1 MAVSYIEQKIA
12 GIDEPMLTVRPRYV
26 KDQLEGLRG
35 RRSRFRLISP
45 NSAKNLTPSGIS
57 QSIRNDLL
65 PTGAGGTGGGFTSM
79 LITDVSYQFVEK
91 TQINETF
98 GDSIT
103 VYAFGSAPVVLNIS
117 GVVVDDLDNNWFVK
131 LIHVYKDFI
140 RATALAK
147 HFEIARLDM
156 PDASYIGSVLSL
168 SLSKNSANDALVP
181 FSMQFLV
188 RNYQFNSTQ
197 AYDQDALKGEKGIE
211 DVAKDGTHSR
221 KTLKDVKNSEAKLK
235 ALAAGNLGVKNKLS
249 DLVGKVTGGS
259 GSSVTNPLGPSGSL
273 AAKQVTKAS
282 LGTVDSMLAGQY
294 NRLKGSLS
302 LDKILGMGLE
312 QNISSGSQRA
322 PQAYTLTIIGMY
334 SAQLEAA
341 GDGEETAVSTFL
353 KQRVQTTNKI
363 TDDAIALLLN
373 GVDAKSAADKAQ
385 KKASLKNTIAISKK
399 IMDLASGKRSLSM
412 DSIGELGEIG
422 KELKGTLGKVG
433 ALPTTAADRLGQII
447 NSSPLASIPIVGS
460 LLGGITADQSER
472 YFRKK
477 VPKEASVF
485 LKIPSQE
492 PQSQRIL
499 RVATEL

>member
-1 MAVSYIEQKIA
+1 MAISYIEQKIA

-26 KDQLEGLRG
+26 KDQLDGLRG

-45 NSAKNLTPSGIS
+45 NSAKNITPSGIS
-57 QSIRNDLL
+57 QSIHKELL
-65 PTGAGGTGGGFTSM
+65 PSGKGFTSM
-79 LITDVSYQFVEK
+79 LITDISYQFMER

-168 SLSKNSANDALVP
+168 NVSKNSANDALVP

-197 AYDQDALKGEKGIE
+197 AYDQAAMEREKPIE
-211 DVAKDGTHSR
+211 DVAKDATSSY
-221 KTLKDVKNSEAKLK
+221 KTLKDVKNLEANLNAITSGNFDIAAGFTKEQVSGVTGRVMNGVTQSLTSPIGIDGSLAKKQVNKLSLRDVDK
-235 ALAAGNLGVKNKLS
+235 ALAS
-249 DLVGKVTGGS
+249 
-259 GSSVTNPLGPSGSL
+259 
-273 AAKQVTKAS
+273 
-282 LGTVDSMLAGQY
+282 QY
-294 NRLKGSLS
+294 NRLKGSLD

-312 QNISSGSQRA
+312 KNISSSTQKV
-322 PQAYTLTIIGMY
+322 PQAYKLTVLGAY
-334 SAQLEAA
+334 SSQLLEV
-341 GDGEETAVSTFL
+341 GEDSAVSQFL

-363 TDDAIALLLN
+363 TDDAIAVILN
-373 GVDAKSAADKAQ
+373 EVEAQSAADKAQ

-447 NSSPLASIPIVGS
+447 NNSPLANIPIVGS

-477 VPKEASVF
+477 VPKETSVF

-492 PQSQRIL
+492 PQQQRIL

>member
-1 MAVSYIEQKIA
+1 MAITYIEQKIA
-12 GIDEPMLTVRPRYV
+12 GVDEPMLTVRPRYV

-45 NSAKNLTPSGIS
+45 SSAKNISPSGIS
-57 QSIRNDLL
+57 QSIREELL
-65 PTGAGGTGGGFTSM
+65 PSGKGFTSM
-79 LITDVSYQFVEK
+79 LITDVSYQFMEK

-168 SLSKNSANDALVP
+168 NLSKNSANDALVP

-197 AYDQDALKGEKGIE
+197 AISPDVMKSEKPVE
-211 DVAKDGTHSR
+211 DVAKDGTKSF
-221 KTLKDVKNSEAKLK
+221 KTLKDVKLSK
-235 ALAAGNLGVKNKLS
+235 ANLDAMSAGDFGVRNRLS
-249 DLVGKVTGGS
+249 GVIDGVTSGV
-259 GSSVTNPLGPSGSL
+259 GSSVTTPLGSGGSL
-273 AAKQVTKAS
+273 ASKQVTKAS
-282 LGTVDSMLAGQY
+282 LGSVDKLLAGQY
-294 NRLKGSLS
+294 NRLKGSLN
-302 LDKILGMGLE
+302 LDAILGMGLE
-312 QNISSGSQRA
+312 KNISSSTQRV
-322 PQAYTLTIIGMY
+322 PQSYKLTIIGMY
-334 SAQLEAA
+334 SAQLEEA
-341 GDGEETAVSTFL
+341 GGGEGTAVSTFL
-353 KQRVQTTNKI
+353 KQRVQTTNNI
-363 TDDAIALLLN
+363 TDETISILLGGGAN
-373 GVDAKSAADKAQ
+373 QVAADKAQ
-385 KKASLKNTIAISKK
+385 KKASLKNTISISKK
-399 IMDLASGKRSLSM
+399 IMDLAQGKRSLSM

-433 ALPTTAADRLGQII
+433 ALPTTAADRLGQVI
-447 NSSPLASIPIVGS
+447 NNSPLAKIPIVGS
-460 LLGGITADQSER
+460 LLGGISADQSER

-477 VPKEASVF
+477 VSKETSVF

-492 PQSQRIL
+492 PQQQRIL

>member
-1 MAVSYIEQKIA
+1 MPISYIEQKIA

-26 KDQLEGLRG
+26 KDQLDGLRG

-45 NSAKNLTPSGIS
+45 SSAKNITPSGIS
-57 QSIRNDLL
+57 QSIRKELL
-65 PTGAGGTGGGFTSM
+65 PSGKGFTSM
-79 LITDVSYQFVEK
+79 LITDISYQFMEK

-168 SLSKNSANDALVP
+168 NLSKNSANDALVP

-197 AYDQDALKGEKGIE
+197 AYDKEAMAKEKGIE
-211 DVAKDGTHSR
+211 DVAKDGSFSL
-221 KTLKDVKNSEAKLK
+221 KTLKDTKNLKASIAGMVVGQADSVAGGISDKLSGIVGNTIGGLANPNPTSALGFYGSLATKQLSKVAAKNVDK
-235 ALAAGNLGVKNKLS
+235 ALAS
-249 DLVGKVTGGS
+249 
-259 GSSVTNPLGPSGSL
+259 
-273 AAKQVTKAS
+273 
-282 LGTVDSMLAGQY
+282 QY
-294 NRLKGSLS
+294 NRLKGAIE
-302 LDKILGMGLE
+302 LDKILDMGLE
-312 QNISSGSQRA
+312 QNIATSSQKV
-322 PQAYTLTIIGMY
+322 PQAYKLTVIGWY
-334 SAQLEAA
+334 SSQLLEV
-341 GDGEETAVSTFL
+341 GEDSAVNQFL
-353 KQRVQTTNKI
+353 KQRVQTTNNI
-363 TDDAIALLLN
+363 TDETISILLGGGAN
-373 GVDAKSAADKAQ
+373 QVAAGKAQ
-385 KKASLKNTIAISKK
+385 KKASLKNTISISKK
-399 IMDLASGKRSLSM
+399 IMDLAQGKRSLSI

-447 NSSPLASIPIVGS
+447 NNSPLAKIPIVGS
-460 LLGGITADQSER
+460 LLGGIAADQSER

-477 VPKEASVF
+477 IPKETSVF

-492 PQSQRIL
+492 PQQQRIL

>member
-1 MAVSYIEQKIA
+1 MAISYIEQKIA

-26 KDQLEGLRG
+26 KDQLDGLRG

-45 NSAKNLTPSGIS
+45 NSAKNITPSGIS
-57 QSIRNDLL
+57 QSIRKELL
-65 PTGAGGTGGGFTSM
+65 PSGKGFTSM
-79 LITDVSYQFVEK
+79 LITDISYQFMEK

-103 VYAFGSAPVVLNIS
+103 VYAFGSAPVVLNIR

-168 SLSKNSANDALVP
+168 NLSKNSANDALVP

-197 AYDQDALKGEKGIE
+197 AYDQKAMEREKPVE
-211 DVAKDGTHSR
+211 DVAKDATSSY
-221 KTLKDVKNSEAKLK
+221 KTLKDVKNLEANLNAITSGSFDIEAGFTKEQVSGVTGRVMNGVTQSPTSPIGIDGSLAKKQVNKLALKDVDK
-235 ALAAGNLGVKNKLS
+235 ALAS
-249 DLVGKVTGGS
+249 
-259 GSSVTNPLGPSGSL
+259 
-273 AAKQVTKAS
+273 
-282 LGTVDSMLAGQY
+282 QY
-294 NRLKGSLS
+294 NRLKRSLD

-312 QNISSGSQRA
+312 KNIEANSQKA
-322 PQAYTLTIIGMY
+322 PQAYKLTVIGWY
-334 SAQLEAA
+334 SAELREVGQDTAATQFLE
-341 GDGEETAVSTFL
+341 S
-353 KQRVQTTNKI
+353 RVQTTNKI
-363 TDDAIALLLN
+363 TDDAIAVILN
-373 GVDAKSAADKAQ
+373 EVEAQSAAEKAQ
-385 KKASLKNTIAISKK
+385 KKASLKNTITIAKK
-399 IMDLASGKRSLSM
+399 IMDLASGKRSLSI

-447 NSSPLASIPIVGS
+447 NWPPLASIPIVGS
-460 LLGGITADQSER
+460 LLGGIAADQSER

-477 VPKEASVF
+477 IPKETRVF

-492 PQSQRIL
+492 PQQQRIL